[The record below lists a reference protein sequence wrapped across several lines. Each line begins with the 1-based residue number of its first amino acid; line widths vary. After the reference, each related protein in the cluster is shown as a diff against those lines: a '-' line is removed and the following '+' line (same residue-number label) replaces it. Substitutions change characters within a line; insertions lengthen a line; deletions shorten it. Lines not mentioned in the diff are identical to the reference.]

1 MPNGNIDVTLSLKY
15 FSFGFK
21 KKDKKNVFVKEI
33 KEWNSVAGYFLGKL
47 FKKNKTAVIFD
58 KEIEIPKNKDKV
70 NLKKIFK
77 LLTKWEYN
85 NNTDKMLVNIIKII
99 GPEPEWKKFAKI
111 IEDNIR

>member
-1 MPNGNIDVTLSLKY
+1 MLFKKKIKNSKIIGTRLTLYSISWIPNPCGNIDVTLSLKY

-47 FKKNKTAVIFD
+47 FKKNKAAVIFD
-58 KEIEIPKNKDKV
+58 NEIEIPKNKDKV

-77 LLTKWEYN
+77 LLTKCE
-85 NNTDKMLVNIIKII
+85 
-99 GPEPEWKKFAKI
+99 
-111 IEDNIR
+111 

>member
-1 MPNGNIDVTLSLKY
+1 MLTLYSISWTPNWKPNDFASLTPNGDNDVILSLKY

-47 FKKNKTAVIFD
+47 FKKNKAAVIFD

-70 NLKKIFK
+70 NLKNIFK
-77 LLTKWEYN
+77 LLTKWE
-85 NNTDKMLVNIIKII
+85 
-99 GPEPEWKKFAKI
+99 
-111 IEDNIR
+111 

>member
-1 MPNGNIDVTLSLKY
+1 MLTLYSISWTPNWRSNDFASLTPNGDNDVILSLKY

-33 KEWNSVAGYFLGKL
+33 KEWNSVAVYFLGKL
-47 FKKNKTAVIFD
+47 FKKNKAAVIFD

-77 LLTKWEYN
+77 LLTKWE
-85 NNTDKMLVNIIKII
+85 
-99 GPEPEWKKFAKI
+99 
-111 IEDNIR
+111 